1 MQTIFIKNVRNLF
14 MKAFYQWFYK
24 KHGGENGAN
33 AREKL
38 GGFAG
43 LVGIVANLLLA
54 LFKLLVGIL
63 CGSVAIIADALNN
76 LSDAGSAIVTLI
88 SFKMAAKPA
97 DRDHPFGHARI
108 EYIASMVV
116 SFLILL
122 VGSEL
127 FLDSAKKLLSPQ
139 TIAMGEIGIFTLVV
153 LLCSI
158 AGKFLLSAFYRSV
171 GKEVDSPTLKA
182 SAQDSLFDCISTAAV
197 LVCSVIVKF
206 TGLYFLDAIVG
217 LGVSVLIFVAGIRI
231 LNETKNSLLGE
242 APVNQTVEAIEEI
255 ISRYPEALGIH
266 DMMIHNYGPSRFIAS
281 LHVEV
286 DGAADMFELHDCI
299 DNIERTIQT
308 ELGILC
314 TIHMDPIVTDNETVS
329 ALREF
334 TANAARL
341 VDERLSIHD
350 FRTVIGQSHTNLIF
364 DLVVPFEITQSTDE
378 ICRALENEIS
388 LMHPNYYCVIT
399 VDRA

>member
-1 MQTIFIKNVRNLF
+1 
-14 MKAFYQWFYK
+14 MKAFYSWFYK
-24 KHGGENGAN
+24 KYGDENSGG

-38 GGFAG
+38 GGLAG
-43 LVGIVANLLLA
+43 LVGILANLLLA
-54 LFKLLVGIL
+54 LFKLLVGVL
-63 CGSVAIIADALNN
+63 CASVAIIADALNN

-88 SFKMAAKPA
+88 SFRMAAKPA

-108 EYIASMVV
+108 EYIASMIV

-127 FLDSAKKLLSPQ
+127 FLDSAKKLLSPE
-139 TIAMGEIGIFTLVV
+139 TIEMGEIGIFTIVV
-153 LLCSI
+153 LLFSI
-158 AGKFLLSAFYRSV
+158 IGKFLLSAFYRSV

-197 LVCSVIVKF
+197 LVCSIVVKF
-206 TGLYFLDAIVG
+206 TNFFILDAIVG
-217 LGVSVLIFVAGIRI
+217 LGVSILIFVAGIRI

-242 APVNQTVEAIEEI
+242 APVGQIVDSIHEI
-255 ISRYPEALGIH
+255 ISRYPEALGVH
-266 DMMIHNYGPSRFIAS
+266 DIMIHNYGPSRFIAS

-286 DGAADMFELHDCI
+286 DGSADMFELHDCI
-299 DNIERTIQT
+299 DNIERTVQN

-314 TIHMDPIVTDNETVS
+314 TIHMDPIVTDDETVS

-334 TANAARL
+334 TAEAART
-341 VDERLSIHD
+341 VDERLTIHD

-364 DLVVPFEITQSTDE
+364 DLVVPFEVERDPSE
-378 ICRALENEIS
+378 IAASLEKVIR
-388 LMHPNYYCVIT
+388 LLKDNYYCVIT

>member
-1 MQTIFIKNVRNLF
+1 

-24 KHGGENGAN
+24 KHGEGGG

-38 GGFAG
+38 GSFSGI
-43 LVGIVANLLLA
+43 VGILANLCLA
-54 LFKLLVGIL
+54 LMKLLVGL
-63 CGSVAIIADALNN
+63 LAGSVAIIADALNN
-76 LSDAGSAIVTLI
+76 LSDAGSAIVTLV

-108 EYIASMVV
+108 EYIASMIV

-127 FLDSAKKLLSPQ
+127 FLDSVKKIFSPEEG
-139 TIAMGEIGIFTLVV
+139 AMNGISVFTLVV
-153 LLCSI
+153 LIASI
-158 AGKFLLSAFYRSV
+158 GAKLLLSIFYRSI
-171 GKEVDSPTLKA
+171 GKEIGSPTLIA
-182 SAQDSLFDCISTAAV
+182 SAQDSLFDCISTTAV
-197 LVCSVIVKF
+197 LICAVIIKF
-206 TGLYFLDAIVG
+206 TGFVMLDAIVG

-242 APVNQTVEAIEEI
+242 APVDQTVEAITEI
-255 ISRYPEALGIH
+255 IHRYPEALGIH
-266 DMMIHNYGPSRFIAS
+266 DMMIHNYGPNRFIAS

-286 DGAADMFELHDCI
+286 DGSADMFELHDCI
-299 DNIERTIQT
+299 DNIERTIQN
-308 ELGILC
+308 ELSILC
-314 TIHMDPIVTDNETVS
+314 TIHMDPIVTDDETVS
-329 ALREF
+329 ALRDF
-334 TANAARL
+334 TAMAAHA

-364 DLVVPFEITQSTDE
+364 DLVVPFEVET
-378 ICRALENEIS
+378 EIS
-388 LMHPNYYCVIT
+388 EIVRSVEESIRLQQPNYYCVIT